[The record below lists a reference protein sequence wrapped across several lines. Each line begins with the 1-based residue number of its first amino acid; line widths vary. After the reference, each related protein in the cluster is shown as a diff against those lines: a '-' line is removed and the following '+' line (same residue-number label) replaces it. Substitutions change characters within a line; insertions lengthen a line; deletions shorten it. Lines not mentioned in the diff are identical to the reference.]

1 MFYSAVESKT
11 GQFWHTFRAVTLLM
25 EDTPTGYKLSLF
37 EDLSRFVGDDS
48 IKHAVNLDLGDG
60 EVIRC
65 SGLVLAN
72 TSPHLE
78 VCF

>member
-1 MFYSAVESKT
+1 
-11 GQFWHTFRAVTLLM
+11 M

-37 EDLSRFVGDDS
+37 EDLSRFVGDES

-65 SGLVLAN
+65 SGLILAN

-78 VCF
+78 VCLKQSVFKQSVFKLSYIST

>member
-1 MFYSAVESKT
+1 
-11 GQFWHTFRAVTLLM
+11 M

-37 EDLSRFVGDDS
+37 EDLSRFVGDES

-65 SGLVLAN
+65 SGLILAN

-78 VCF
+78 VCLIIQIVSFKLQIQKFQIALYLVS

>member
-1 MFYSAVESKT
+1 
-11 GQFWHTFRAVTLLM
+11 M
-25 EDTPTGYKLSLF
+25 EDTPRGYKLSLF

-65 SGLVLAN
+65 SGLILAN
-72 TSPHLE
+72 TSRHL
-78 VCF
+78 